1 MLNFKKTLTIFLTLI
16 LLLSTIPLVSL
27 TASAETVKMGYIFE
41 TDVNIRKDATTSS
54 GVVANV
60 SKWNVAI
67 IGTKND
73 TQSTKNT
80 STGKTY
86 VWYKISYTSQSK
98 TITGYVREDLI
109 KVTEYTLDP
118 EFKETLSAFPE
129 SYHNDLILLHAMY
142 PKWQFIADE
151 VSNSLSQAVALQDSE
166 YTKLVETSYNSWRS
180 MRNKCFNWSTG
191 KFITTDGGRYG
202 ASREVISYYM
212 DPRNFLNANDVYI
225 YMMQSFDAT
234 TQTVAGVQ
242 QIIDGSFIEGK
253 VADKN
258 DTYYGKTY
266 AEVIYYAGRKS
277 GVNAYVLASTII
289 QEHGKSGTTLSKG
302 TTYNNKTVYNFFNY
316 GASGKTLS
324 QIIANGAKYAY
335 DEEWFTPSAS
345 IIGGATKYGKNYIN
359 SEQDHYQNT
368 YFYKNYN
375 VLTPDR
381 TWHQYAQNVADSLS
395 SSRGLQKTYSDLKN
409 IALKFRIP
417 VYTSLP
423 SKVSALPAQNSNY
436 NNYYFDEIKATGLS
450 PAFNRYT
457 YNYTLNVS
465 DNMLV
470 TLKLPQGATYAGD
483 YTFPLTVGKNTVT
496 LKIKSQTGYTN
507 SYKITVNATKA
518 ATLTVTENSTDLVQ
532 ESDGKYYYYVNG
544 VKSTA
549 TGVVDYQGKKIYIRN
564 GIFTGKSGI
573 ITFQGKKMYINKG
586 YFTGVSE
593 VVTIGDKTMYF
604 NKGYFTGASGIITY
618 EGQKMYINKG
628 YWTGASGIITYQ
640 DKKWYIDEGYW
651 TGATEVVTYQDKITY
666 IDGGYFTG
674 VSEVVTIG
682 DKTMYFNKGYFTGA
696 SGVIT
701 FQGKKMY
708 INKGYFTGAS
718 GFATYQNKKAYFDKG
733 IFTGATELI
742 THQEKTMYIENG
754 FFTGVTGVFN
764 YQDKV
769 IYINHGY
776 FTGASGVIT
785 YQDKKMY
792 IDKGY
797 FTGATEVIT
806 YKDKTMY
813 IDGGY
818 FTGVSEVATI
828 GDKTM
833 YFNKGYFTGA
843 SGIVTY
849 NGKKMY
855 INKGYFTGASGI
867 VTYQNK
873 KCYIDNGYWT
883 GVSGIYTY
891 KDKTVYINKGYFT
904 GASGII
910 TYRGKKMYI
919 NKGYFTGASGIVTH
933 NGKKVYINE
942 GIWDTSYTGKI
953 TIGTKTYNIKNGI
966 VV

>member
-1 MLNFKKTLTIFLTLI
+1 MLIFKKTLTIFLTLI

-27 TASAETVKMGYIFE
+27 SASAETVKMGYIFE

-73 TQSTKNT
+73 TQSTKNP

-86 VWYKISYTSQSK
+86 VWYEISYTSQSK
-98 TITGYVREDLI
+98 TIIGYVREDLI

-142 PKWQFIADE
+142 PKWQFVADK
-151 VSNSLSQAVALQDSE
+151 VGSSLSQAVALQDNE

-180 MRNKCFNWSTG
+180 MRNKCYDWKEGS
-191 KFITTDGGRYG
+191 FITTDGDRYG

-225 YMMQSFDAT
+225 YMMQSFDAN

-258 DTYYGKTY
+258 DVYYGKTY

-277 GVNAYVLASTII
+277 GVNPYVLASTII
-289 QEHGKSGTTLSKG
+289 QEHGKNGTTLSKG

-316 GASGKTLS
+316 GASGKTSS
-324 QIIANGAKYAY
+324 QIIANGSKYAY
-335 DEEWFTPSAS
+335 DAGWTSPSAS
-345 IIGGATKYGKNYIN
+345 IIGGAAKYGSGYIN
-359 SEQDHYQNT
+359 SEKDHYQNT

-395 SSRGLQKTYSDLKN
+395 SSRGLQKTYANLKN
-409 IALKFRIP
+409 VMLTFRIP

-436 NNYYFDEIKATGLS
+436 NNYYFENIIASGLS

-470 TLKLPQGATYAGD
+470 TLNLPLGATYVGD

-507 SYKITVNATKA
+507 SYKITVTATKE
-518 ATLTVTENSTDLVQ
+518 ATLTVTEDSTALVQ
-532 ESDGKYYYYVNG
+532 ESGVKYYYVNG

-549 TGVVDYQGKKIYIRN
+549 TGVVDYQGKKIYVRN
-564 GIFTGKSGI
+564 GIW
-573 ITFQGKKMYINKG
+573 
-586 YFTGVSE
+586 
-593 VVTIGDKTMYF
+593 
-604 NKGYFTGASGIITY
+604 TGASGIITF
-618 EGQKMYINKG
+618 EGKKMYINKG

-640 DKKWYIDEGYW
+640 DKKWYINKGYWTGASGIITYQGKKWYIDEGYW

-708 INKGYFTGAS
+708 IDKGYFTGNS
-718 GFATYQNKKAYFDKG
+718 ELVSYQNKTAYIDKG
-733 IFTGATELI
+733 YFTGATELI

-843 SGIVTY
+843 SGVITFQ
-849 NGKKMY
+849 GKKMY
-855 INKGYFTGASGI
+855 INKGYFTGASGFA
-867 VTYQNK
+867 TYQNK
-873 KCYIDNGYWT
+873 KAYFDNGIFT
-883 GVSGIYTY
+883 GATGLFPYQ
-891 KDKTVYINKGYFT
+891 DKTVYINKGYFL
-904 GASGII
+904 GASGIV
-910 TYRGKKMYI
+910 TYNGKKVYI

-966 VV
+966 VI

>member
-1 MLNFKKTLTIFLTLI
+1 MLIFKKTLTIFLTLI

-27 TASAETVKMGYIFE
+27 SASAETVKMGYIFE

-73 TQSTKNT
+73 TQSTKNP

-86 VWYKISYTSQSK
+86 VWYEISYTSQSK
-98 TITGYVREDLI
+98 TVTGYVREDLI
-109 KVTEYTLDP
+109 TVTDYTLDP
-118 EFKETLSAFPE
+118 AFLESLKDFPE
-129 SYHNDLILLHAMY
+129 SYHNDLLLLHAMY
-142 PKWQFIADE
+142 PKWHFVADK
-151 VSNSLSQAVALQDSE
+151 VGRSLTQAVASQDSE
-166 YTKLVETSYNSWRS
+166 YIKLVDTSYNSWRS
-180 MRNKCFNWSTG
+180 MRNKCYNWSTG

-212 DPRNFLNANDVYI
+212 DPRNFLNANDIYI
-225 YMMQSFDAT
+225 YLTQLFNANN
-234 TQTVAGVQ
+234 QTVAEVQ

-258 DTYYGKTY
+258 DKYYGKTY
-266 AEVIYYAGRKS
+266 AEVIYYAGRLS
-277 GVNAYVLASTII
+277 GVDPYVLASTII

-302 TTYNNKTVYNFFNY
+302 YAYEYEKNKKKTIYNFFNY
-316 GASGKTLS
+316 GASGTTS
-324 QIIANGAKYAY
+324 AQIIANGAKYAY
-335 DEEWFTPSAS
+335 DQGWTTPSAS
-345 IIGGATKYGKNYIN
+345 IIGGASKYGSGYIN
-359 SEQDHYQNT
+359 SEKDNYQNT

-395 SSRGLQKTYSDLKN
+395 SSRGLQKIYADYKN
-409 IALKFRIP
+409 TELKFRIP

-423 SKVSALPAQNSNY
+423 SKVSALPTQNSNY

-470 TLKLPQGATYAGD
+470 TLKLPQGATYVGD

-496 LKIKSQTGYTN
+496 LKVKSQTGYTN
-507 SYKITVNATKA
+507 QYKITVTATKA
-518 ATLTVTENSTDLVQ
+518 ATLTVTENSTALVQ

-549 TGVVDYQGKKIYIRN
+549 TGVVDYQGKKIYVRN
-564 GIFTGKSGI
+564 GIFTGASGI
-573 ITFQGKKMYINKG
+573 ITYQGKKMYINKG
-586 YFTGVSE
+586 YFTG
-593 VVTIGDKTMYF
+593 
-604 NKGYFTGASGIITY
+604 ASGIITY
-618 EGQKMYINKG
+618 QGQKMYINKG

-651 TGATEVVTYQDKITY
+651 TGATEVITYQDKIMY
-666 IDGGYFTG
+666 IDGGFFTG

-708 INKGYFTGAS
+708 IDKGYFTGNS
-718 GFATYQNKKAYFDKG
+718 ELVSYQNKTAYIDKG
-733 IFTGATELI
+733 YFTGATELI

-867 VTYQNK
+867 VTYKNK

-904 GASGII
+904 GASGIVTI
-910 TYRGKKMYI
+910 DGKKMYI
-919 NKGYFTGASGIVTH
+919 NKGYFTGASGIVTY

-942 GIWDTSYTGKI
+942 GYWDTTYTGTI

-966 VV
+966 VI

>member
-54 GVVANV
+54 DKVANV
-60 SKWNVAI
+60 SKWNVAVT
-67 IGTKND
+67 GTKND
-73 TQSTKNT
+73 TQSTKNP
-80 STGKTY
+80 STNKTY
-86 VWYKISYTSQSK
+86 VWYKISYSSQSK

-109 KVTEYTLDP
+109 TVTDYTLDP
-118 EFKETLSAFPE
+118 AFLESLKDFPE
-129 SYHNDLILLHAMY
+129 SYHNDLLLLHAMY
-142 PKWQFIADE
+142 PKWQFVADK

-180 MRNKCFNWSTG
+180 MRNKCYNWSTG

-225 YMMQSFDAT
+225 YMMQSFDAN

-289 QEHGKSGTTLSKG
+289 QEHGYNGTTLSKG
-302 TTYNNKTVYNFFNY
+302 TKYNNKTVYNFFNY
-316 GASGKTLS
+316 GASGTTS
-324 QIIANGAKYAY
+324 AQVIANGAKYAY

-375 VLTPDR
+375 VLTPNR

-470 TLKLPQGATYAGD
+470 TLKLPQGATYVGD

-518 ATLTVTENSTDLVQ
+518 VTLSIIEGSTALV
-532 ESDGKYYYYVNG
+532 EDDDGKIYYYVNG

-549 TGVVDYQGKKIYIRN
+549 TGVVDYQGKKIYVRN

-573 ITFQGKKMYINKG
+573 ITFEGKKMYINKG
-586 YFTGVSE
+586 YW
-593 VVTIGDKTMYF
+593 
-604 NKGYFTGASGIITY
+604 TGASGIITY
-618 EGQKMYINKG
+618 QGQKMYINKG

-708 INKGYFTGAS
+708 I
-718 GFATYQNKKAYFDKG
+718 
-733 IFTGATELI
+733 
-742 THQEKTMYIENG
+742 
-754 FFTGVTGVFN
+754 
-764 YQDKV
+764 
-769 IYINHGY
+769 
-776 FTGASGVIT
+776 
-785 YQDKKMY
+785 
-792 IDKGY
+792 DKGY

-806 YKDKTMY
+806 YKDKIMY

-818 FTGVSEVATI
+818 FTGISEVATI

-843 SGIVTY
+843 SGVITFQ
-849 NGKKMY
+849 GKKMY
-855 INKGYFTGASGI
+855 INKGYFTGASGFA
-867 VTYQNK
+867 TYQNK
-873 KCYIDNGYWT
+873 KAYFDNGIFT
-883 GVSGIYTY
+883 GATGLFPYQ
-891 KDKTVYINKGYFT
+891 DKTVYINKGYFL
-904 GASGII
+904 GASGIV
-910 TYRGKKMYI
+910 TYNGKKVYI

-942 GIWDTSYTGKI
+942 GIWDKTYTGKV